1 MDYIDNILSAVED
14 TIKSQPV
21 EKCRKNVFVTL
32 GELKKDYPEKSQYI
46 DDKFKEFC
54 LKYKKN
60 FYEDLIMY
68 ESQREDEET
77 RYNSI
82 VN

>member
-1 MDYIDNILSAVED
+1 MKVVKSFTFNLISMDYIDNILSAVED

-21 EKCRKNVFVTL
+21 EKCRRNVFETL
-32 GELKKDYPEKSQYI
+32 EELKKDYPEKLQYI

-60 FYEDLIMY
+60 F
-68 ESQREDEET
+68 
-77 RYNSI
+77 
-82 VN
+82 